1 MTTDDA
7 KTGGRGDAWAVS
19 IEVDGRQKYLFETDK
34 LQEMVGASVIMRNM
48 AEHADEIG
56 KKLNVHMF
64 QPVSGEV
71 RAWSTERDELLHFAW
86 RLREWLTD
94 RGVEHT
100 AVVLRCRA
108 DHFTCD
114 KKDEQAAEAAAKA
127 RDKRDADPL
136 ENEPDWPHLAWVHRA
151 LTALAREVKD
161 AKPGADARPTCSLFE
176 ACRIHGFDYANE
188 WNPGEERPERDEPR
202 RALRGYRARAKFD
215 ERQKDRTGRI
225 DEEVRQALYERA
237 AFLLKEREDDSSADL
252 ERQELETLKGW
263 VEKHLAPS
271 AERAS
276 TIGDL
281 IRDPAE
287 WLDDEG
293 ASDQFVAF
301 VCADGDGMGRLF
313 TGLDWNLKGWRRS
326 TDDSPGFG
334 ALHPWERNRR
344 FSKALDG
351 AVREA
356 FRAAVAKATLPNHET
371 LKRLGEANKENRF
384 RIPVLPQLLGGD
396 DLWTIA
402 RRDVALR
409 LCRVFAKAVPDRIE
423 NCPILRRGIELSEQ
437 AANKSATT
445 GDEPKQDADK
455 SQQVT
460 GEARQTAG
468 KAEQATCEAEQN
480 KGETE
485 PGKPF
490 TLSMSQGVAF
500 AKAGHPVHA
509 MVEAAESLLNS
520 AKALRKGQAWMRKA
534 ATEGCIDWH
543 WIESSLSETVTEAR
557 ERGTV
562 YRAPDTDDV
571 MLLTTRPWTLS
582 EAKAFESAA
591 EKLRDGVPRRK
602 REQLEDILRRGH
614 VLSLVAWEAWWKRL
628 RKPEQDA
635 VKHASK
641 ELPESWQLPNPR
653 EDPERAGCEAAQWGE
668 HLPLTPWIDVEV
680 NAARQQDNGERKP
693 ATDAQAGQAAK
704 RRLRYYVTPL
714 LDLLALDH
722 LTASDEGR
730 QNRDDDGTASD
741 GGGASMEPAG
751 EQATGEAHA

>member
-7 KTGGRGDAWAVS
+7 KTGGQGYAWAVS

-34 LQEMVGASVIMRNM
+34 LQEMVGASAIMRNM
-48 AEHADEIG
+48 AEHAAAIE
-56 KKLNVHMF
+56 KETQFRNVHLF
-64 QPVSGEV
+64 QPASGEV
-71 RAWSTERDELLHFAW
+71 RAWSTERDKLLPFAW
-86 RLREWLTD
+86 RVREWLTD

-100 AVVLRCRA
+100 AVVLKCRA

-114 KKDEQAAEAAAKA
+114 KTDEQAEAAAEA
-127 RDKRDADPL
+127 RNKRDVDPL
-136 ENEPDWPHLAWVHRA
+136 KNQPDWPHLAWVHRA

-188 WNPGEERPERDEPR
+188 WNPGEEKPERDEPR

-215 ERQKDRTGRI
+215 ARQKDRTRRI
-225 DEEVRQALYERA
+225 DEEVRQLLYERA
-237 AFLLKEREDDSSADL
+237 NSLLRENEGDSSTDQ
-252 ERQELETLKGW
+252 EGQELETLKEW
-263 VEKHLAPS
+263 VNQRLSPN
-271 AERAS
+271 AERAI

-281 IRDPAE
+281 ADPSD
-287 WLDDEG
+287 WLDDKDAG
-293 ASDQFVAF
+293 DQFVAF

-313 TGLDWNLKGWRRS
+313 TGLDWNLEGWRRS
-326 TDDSPGFG
+326 NGDSSGLG
-334 ALHPWERNRR
+334 ALRPWERNRR
-344 FSKALDG
+344 FSRALDG

-356 FRAAVAKATLPNHET
+356 FRAAVAEATLPNRET

-409 LCRVFAKAVPDRIE
+409 LCRVFAKAVPDRVE
-423 NCPILRRGIELSEQ
+423 SCPILRRGIWLSEQ
-437 AANKSATT
+437 AENKSA
-445 GDEPKQDADK
+445 KQ
-455 SQQVT
+455 T
-460 GEARQTAG
+460 
-468 KAEQATCEAEQN
+468 

-485 PGKPF
+485 PTGKPS
-490 TLSMSQGVAF
+490 TPLSMSQGVAF

-509 MVEAAESLLNS
+509 MLEAAESLLNS
-520 AKALRKGQAWMRKA
+520 AKALRKGQAWKRKA

-543 WIESSLSETVTEAR
+543 WIESSLSETVTQAR

-562 YRAPDTDDV
+562 YEAPDTGDV

-614 VLSLVAWEAWWKRL
+614 VLSLVAWEAWWNRL
-628 RKPEQDA
+628 RKPEQCA
-635 VKHASK
+635 VKRASK
-641 ELPESWQLPNPR
+641 ELPQAWRLP
-653 EDPERAGCEAAQWGE
+653 DPKSEPGHAGCEATQWGE
-668 HLPLTPWIDVEV
+668 HLELSPWIDVEA
-680 NAARQQDNGERKP
+680 NAARHQDGGQEQP
-693 ATDAQAGQAAK
+693 AADVQAG
-704 RRLRYYVTPL
+704 RYYVTPL
-714 LDLLALDH
+714 LDLLALEH
-722 LTASDEGR
+722 LAGSDDEGR
-730 QNRDDDGTASD
+730 RNRDEDESALEDGAASRD
-741 GGGASMEPAG
+741 SGG
-751 EQATGEAHA
+751 EQATGETHV